1 LRRVFTLFR
10 FNVYDDHEI
19 INNFAGLGNDSLPY
33 PNAADAWKLYNGA
46 ANPDARD
53 KGEHY
58 YDFRYGD
65 VAFFVMDTR
74 RYRSDVFTTEE
85 YERTMLGD
93 QQIAALYEWLGKVSP
108 LHRQPCIALLTDRG
122 RSIKLPHSSSSSPV
136 FRSQT
141 FGKTRALDKALRVL
155 IMS

>member
-1 LRRVFTLFR
+1 MFALRQVFTLFR

-93 QQIAALYEWLGKVSP
+93 QQIAALYEWLGKVS
-108 LHRQPCIALLTDRG
+108 
-122 RSIKLPHSSSSSPV
+122 SSSPV

-141 FGKTRALDKALRVL
+141 FGKTRALDKVFRVL